1 MFHSLVSVGPV
12 FFVLSSALSIGA
24 DTVKIASIFAKSGP
38 AEISNLCHI
47 RDDLAATK
55 DFEGVVGVHNFYK
68 NGDPTKGILIMRSPE
83 AKPKPIK
90 Q

>member
-55 DFEGVVGVHNFYK
+55 DFEGVSESTISIGTVIRPREY
-68 NGDPTKGILIMRSPE
+68 
-83 AKPKPIK
+83 
-90 Q
+90 